1 MGYNAFS
8 FPTPANC
15 RGLRDLKEYEIT
27 VEFSSKSQCLHRVF
41 GPPFTPYPLK
51 WDPQSNEILLN
62 LGMKC

>member
-15 RGLRDLKEYEIT
+15 RGLRDLKEYEVI

-41 GPPFTPYPLK
+41 GPPFTPYALK
-51 WDPQSNEILLN
+51 
-62 LGMKC
+62 